1 MNKAGSRAAASRKS
15 RNTAEKSSD
24 AGLSRAEPMETNR
37 RAGLIAVAA
46 ERVQKIKNHRQGIA
60 GGFGGLA

>member
-15 RNTAEKSSD
+15 GNIVDNCFRNPALEAE
-24 AGLSRAEPMETNR
+24 ACECIR
-37 RAGLIAVAA
+37 RGRVMAV
-46 ERVQKIKNHRQGIA
+46 VGYLVKKIKNHRQGIA